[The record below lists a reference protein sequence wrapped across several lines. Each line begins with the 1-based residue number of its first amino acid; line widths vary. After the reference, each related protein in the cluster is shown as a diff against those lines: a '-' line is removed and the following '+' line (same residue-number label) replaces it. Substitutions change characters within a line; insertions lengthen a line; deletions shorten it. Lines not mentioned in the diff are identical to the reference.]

1 MVLTAGVGAG
11 LSATQHPA
19 ESITE
24 RHATPGGEYNRAR
37 LLQGRPP
44 SLLSKLQETGTAC
57 VLCPIL
63 TAKYKAELHELPD
76 GP

>member
-1 MVLTAGVGAG
+1 MPCTEAHGGR
-11 LSATQHPA
+11 P
-19 ESITE
+19 E

-37 LLQGRPP
+37 LLEGRPP